1 MKVLTALKYIYRAII
16 NGDDFAR
23 YVLAERLTGLI
34 YPTYRFSEF
43 GRILL
48 EDKAFLHTY
57 ERLAGANNY
66 HSLDRKYA
74 LDQMMKLVKR
84 IDGDTAECGAYQ
96 GASSY
101 FICRNIYAM
110 KKVHHVFDSFEGL
123 SAPSDKDGSYWTRG
137 DLAAE
142 EVTIRENLKEFDFVT
157 YYRGWIPT
165 RFKEVEDRRFVFVHL
180 DLDLYQ
186 PTWDSLCFFYPR
198 VNPEGIILCDDYG
211 FITCPGARQA
221 MDEFFRDRTEEIVSL
236 PTGQGFVIKR

>member
-1 MKVLTALKYIYRAII
+1 MKILTALRYIYRAII

-57 ERLAGANNY
+57 ERLTGVNNY
-66 HSLDRKYA
+66 HSLDR
-74 LDQMMKLVKR
+74 KR

-96 GASSY
+96 GATSY
-101 FICRNIYAM
+101 FICRNICAM